1 MIKRQL
7 LLNGLAILAVVS
19 NHAASWGYVGM
30 FWWVDRYSDLT
41 PPSFAAVGSFSYY
54 VLAVF
59 RHLTVFSV
67 PAFLFV
73 SGFFIAYAAK
83 GSQST
88 LSWKVVRV
96 RIGSL
101 LAPYLLWSLAT
112 FAAEIILGNGVRPL
126 AYLYRLLTGGAIG
139 AYFFIPLLIQFYL
152 LSPWMVSLAKKRPG
166 LLILLAILVR
176 LLTHLV
182 DYDRLIGLGLP
193 FTIEVPAWFFGR
205 FALFF
210 PLGIVAGF
218 HLQQV
223 QAWLGRIKPVLVIAG
238 PVLIAAVL
246 IEQEVL
252 YRVSSLVYGGTFLS
266 LSSTLY
272 SLWAIFA
279 FLSLKQLPARVSA
292 MLNNLGNKTFGIFL
306 VHPLI
311 QEYMSR
317 AVYHFAPGMLAY
329 PLVGFVIMV
338 VAGAGIPW
346 LMMNIMSKSAV
357 RQSYRYVFG

>member
-83 GSQST
+83 GSEST

-96 RIGSL
+96 RITSL
-101 LAPYLLWSLAT
+101 LAPYVLWSLAT
-112 FAAEIILGNGVRPL
+112 FAAEIILGNGTNPL
-126 AYLYRLLTGGAIG
+126 IYLYRLLTGGAFG

-166 LLILLAILVR
+166 LLILLATLIR
-176 LLTHLV
+176 LLTHLFE
-182 DYDRLIGLGLP
+182 YDHLLDFGLP
-193 FTIEVPAWFFGR
+193 FSIGVPSWFFGR

-210 PLGIVAGF
+210 PLGIVVGF
-218 HLQQV
+218 NLQRV
-223 QAWLGRIKPVLVIAG
+223 QAWIQRIKPVLLITG

-272 SLWAIFA
+272 SLWAIFG
-279 FLSLKQLPARVSA
+279 FLALKQIPAKLSST
-292 MLNNLGNKTFGIFL
+292 LNNLGNKTFGIFL

-311 QEYMSR
+311 QEYLAR
-317 AVYHFAPGMLAY
+317 GIYHLAPGLLAY
-329 PLVGFVIMV
+329 PLALFVILV

-346 LMMNIMSKSAV
+346 LMMHFISRSAV